1 MKGLECLNGSPPNNN
16 NKNKE
21 RDEARLR
28 MPPSVLQRVQP
39 PQSQLRSACM
49 ARARTH
55 TDTHTH
61 KHTQHTHTH
70 TRARAHAHTHR
81 PPRVLPRPHAR
92 GLQRSPMTRVAS
104 SPNTGAS
111 VTKKAAPPTES
122 PRELPKIEASLERRA
137 LLVGTGKLSARNVT
151 AVARALENRAFRT
164 CVQLDLSQAR
174 LHEAIRKWRDGLPPT
189 CVACVMFSGL
199 HVTLKPK
206 P

>member
-1 MKGLECLNGSPPNNN
+1 VSKRKPAQQQQQEQGEGRGSSSHAAFSATESSTTSVATTECLYG
-16 NKNKE
+16 
-21 RDEARLR
+21 
-28 MPPSVLQRVQP
+28 
-39 PQSQLRSACM
+39 
-49 ARARTH
+49 ARAHTH